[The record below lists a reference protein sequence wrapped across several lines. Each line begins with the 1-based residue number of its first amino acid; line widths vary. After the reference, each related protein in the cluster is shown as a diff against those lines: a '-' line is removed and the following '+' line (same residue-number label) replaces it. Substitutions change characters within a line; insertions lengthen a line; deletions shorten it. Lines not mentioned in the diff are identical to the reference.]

1 MGSHKKPQDK
11 CPAAFVVESYGYIPL
26 GNQRVAVDVHLA
38 AGGGIGVLADHI
50 TTIPDVV
57 ADGGVWVNEDGT
69 R

>member
-1 MGSHKKPQDK
+1 M
-11 CPAAFVVESYGYIPL
+11 
-26 GNQRVAVDVHLA
+26 AVDVHFS
-38 AGGGIGVLADHI
+38 AGGVAGVLADHV

>member
-1 MGSHKKPQDK
+1 MG
-11 CPAAFVVESYGYIPL
+11 VVKVIPRIAL

-38 AGGGIGVLADHI
+38 AGGGAGVLADHV
-50 TTIPDVV
+50 TAVPDVV